1 VSPSPTPSKPA
12 PRANLVALRMLTT
25 ASALLFAGQVMRDPY
40 TLHRDGG
47 DVMMAAPLWH
57 PALAVPDV
65 ALLLL
70 LAVLAWRWRSRG
82 VLVLLLAEAMLY
94 VGTTL
99 AYVHVDGVARFVQ
112 GFAAH
117 SWAALYLS
125 LVVGRIALALLWAL
139 IHDDPPAPA
148 V

>member
-1 VSPSPTPSKPA
+1 MTVQPSAPKPA

-47 DVMMAAPLWH
+47 DVLLPAPLWH

-65 ALLLL
+65 ALLLVL
-70 LAVLAWRWRSRG
+70 VLAVLAWRWRPRG

-99 AYVHVDGVARFVQ
+99 AYVHVDGVARFVR
-112 GFAAH
+112 A
-117 SWAALYLS
+117 SP
-125 LVVGRIALALLWAL
+125 RIRGWRSTSRW
-139 IHDDPPAPA
+139 
-148 V
+148 